1 MDSSIAIIFGI
12 VQGLTEF
19 LPISS
24 SGHLLLLHNV
34 FPQFDS
40 SDEVAFDVALHL
52 GTLVAVLGYF
62 WRDVWKYLNALL
74 QRPTT
79 DEQRGYRHLA
89 QRMMVAV
96 IPAGLAGF
104 FFEDIIES
112 TLRSPYIVVA
122 MLIIVALVFFA
133 VEHWYAH
140 QHHQPDV
147 QMTLGQA
154 LFIGCAQAVA
164 LIPGTSRSGITLI
177 AGMLT
182 RLPRTEAARF
192 SFVISIPLIAAAGL
206 KKMIDLGT
214 VGLRAEEI
222 PLLLLGSIA
231 AAAVGY
237 VVIRFLLHYLQ
248 HHSLKIFAV
257 YRIILAAIVLLLLSL

>member
-24 SGHLLLLHNV
+24 SGHLLLLHEL
-34 FPQFDS
+34 FPTLNI

-62 WRDVWKYLNALL
+62 WHDMWNYFTALI

-79 DEQRGYRHLA
+79 DEQRGRRHLA
-89 QRMMVAV
+89 QRMIVAV
-96 IPAGLAGF
+96 IPAGVIGF
-104 FFEDIIES
+104 FFEDAID
-112 TLRSPYIVVA
+112 TLLRSPYIVAA
-122 MLIIVALVFFA
+122 MLILVAVLFFI
-133 VEHWYAH
+133 VEHWYAQ

-147 QMTLGQA
+147 QMTWGQA
-154 LFIGCAQAVA
+154 FFIGCAQALA
-164 LIPGTSRSGITLI
+164 LIPGTSRSGITLV
-177 AGMLT
+177 AGMCA
-182 RLPRTEAARF
+182 RLPRAEAARF
-192 SFVISIPLIAAAGL
+192 SFLISIPLIAAAGL

-214 VGLRAEEI
+214 VGVAAEEI
-222 PLLLLGSIA
+222 PLVLLGSIA

-237 VVIRFLLHYLQ
+237 GVIRFLLQYLQ
-248 HHSLKIFAV
+248 HHTLKVFAV
-257 YRIILAAIVLLLLSL
+257 YRVILGAIVLLLLTV